1 MYLLLILMKQESLLF
16 DRLILLLIVL
26 GPWWLCNA
34 HRTPCENRHYAA
46 QKNCFGENLE
56 RANPNQMFSMSN
68 SRGCGFKTLISWL
81 MTYFVA
87 KNNPSPT
94 QLNLILGW
102 RRYSMVS
109 SHIPKRSQ
117 EKKGRTNNKPRKL
130 MKNGQAYLAN
140 EETIADA
147 VCHVQRMRCLK
158 IGWWLC
164 QVSHGCS

>member
-1 MYLLLILMKQESLLF
+1 MYLLLILLKQESLLF
-16 DRLILLLIVL
+16 DCLILLLIVL

-56 RANPNQMFSMSN
+56 RANPNQMLSMSN

-117 EKKGRTNNKPRKL
+117 EKNAVRTINPGSWWRMGRPTLPMKKL
-130 MKNGQAYLAN
+130 SLMQFATCSVCDVSRLADGF
-140 EETIADA
+140 A
-147 VCHVQRMRCLK
+147 K
-158 IGWWLC
+158 
-164 QVSHGCS
+164 